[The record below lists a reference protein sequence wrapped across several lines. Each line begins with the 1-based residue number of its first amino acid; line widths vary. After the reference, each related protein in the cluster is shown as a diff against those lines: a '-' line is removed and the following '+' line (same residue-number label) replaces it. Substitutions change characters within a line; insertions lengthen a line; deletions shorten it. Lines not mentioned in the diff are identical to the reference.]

1 MKRFELN
8 QNIVN
13 EINTNGTLKGI
24 TDRFAGMKIVRD
36 TLSNI
41 LLSGFEDLQI
51 GNSCYITVPVCFAN
65 NVNNIDTSLL
75 LTKAG
80 MFQDVLRLEWTGLE
94 TIEAS
99 VYYEFKFELIQNPNK
114 DVDGND
120 DNVLMLHYYLVIPEG
135 LVEEANKNS
144 YLNQFICMK
153 IASLMLKQLIK

>member
-135 LVEEANKNS
+135 LIEEANKNS

>member
-8 QNIVN
+8 QNLVN

-135 LVEEANKNS
+135 LIEEANKNS